1 MTNYRPEI
9 DGLRTV
15 AVLAV
20 ILFHLN
26 SNFLIGGYYGVDVF
40 FVISGYLITG
50 ILTKSIENGNFNMSD
65 FWLRRVKRI
74 IPLLLVVIITTT
86 LVLPFLIFRP
96 VLELDGI
103 FKDIIPAIFSYF
115 NFHAYFNFED
125 YWGQTGDKSFLL
137 HTWSL
142 SVEEQFYLIYPF
154 VLIVI
159 HKYFKKFLIPL
170 ILITIISHGLFIY
183 FVSIKTQL
191 VFYMLPFRI
200 WELSIGGIITCLP
213 KTFINP
219 KNYNKLLPILGLILI
234 LISYFFAST
243 SISYIAILP
252 VFGSFLIIY
261 FSTGKDILGKIL
273 SSKIF
278 VHIGKL
284 SYSLFL
290 WHWPV
295 IVLYK
300 NLEFKFLD
308 INRFYIYLIIIVIT
322 YVLSCLSYKL
332 IETKARNYKKTPKLV
347 LAGIG
352 VCIALITFYKS
363 SYFSI
368 YYPSSYDQQ
377 ITYGLYYDIT
387 PTQEI
392 IKSDN
397 PRFQNEIFSKRL
409 DENKDAYK
417 KQGIVQIINNKNPQ
431 VLILGD
437 SHGGMWAK
445 TLNEACKELQ
455 VSSSFYTTNGSLPFF
470 NRKDLE
476 NQIGSSTFTKQ
487 ERIDYSKSI
496 VKNID
501 TWKVMLVIMSCRW
514 ENLTPNDKVDFEELI
529 DYFRRRN
536 INFLV
541 INQPPHISIMGD
553 NNASKFISDLKISPV
568 KGYNTISLNQDEIIK
583 SNSYLTQIANKNDN
597 VVEFDVFNKLYNN
610 GKAKITYN
618 NYVLYFDD
626 DHLSN
631 KGTDLFKE
639 DLKNVIKGYVK

>member
-20 ILFHLN
+20 IIFHLD
-26 SNFLIGGYYGVDVF
+26 SNLLIGGFYGVDVF

-50 ILTKSIENGNFNMSD
+50 ILTKSIENGNFKMSD
-65 FWLRRVKRI
+65 FWIRRVKRI
-74 IPLLLVVIITTT
+74 IPLLLVVIITISLT
-86 LVLPFLIFRP
+86 LPFLIFKPKVIR
-96 VLELDGI
+96 I
-103 FKDIIPAIFSYF
+103 FEDIIPAIFSYF
-115 NFHAYFNFED
+115 NFHAYFNFGD
-125 YWGQTGDKSFLL
+125 YWGQTADKSFFL

-142 SVEEQFYLIYPF
+142 SVEEQFYLFYPL

-159 HKYFKKFLIPL
+159 HKYFKKFLTPL
-170 ILITIISHGLFIY
+170 ILITIISLGLFIY
-183 FVSIKTQL
+183 VVNIKTQL

-213 KTFINP
+213 KNVT
-219 KNYNKLLPILGLILI
+219 NYKKYIKLIPIIGLILI
-234 LISYFFAST
+234 LISYFFATT
-243 SISYIAILP
+243 SLGYIAILP
-252 VFGSFLIIY
+252 IFGSFLIIY
-261 FSTGKDILGKIL
+261 FSNGKDILGKIL
-273 SSKIF
+273 SSDIF

-284 SYSLFL
+284 SYSLYL
-290 WHWPV
+290 WHWPI

-300 NLEFKFLD
+300 NLEYKFLD
-308 INRFYIYLIIIVIT
+308 INRFYIYLLLIVII
-322 YVLSCLSYKL
+322 YLLSYLSFKL
-332 IETKARNYKKTPKLV
+332 IESKARNYKNTPKLV

-352 VCIALITFYKS
+352 ICIALITFYKS

-368 YYPSSYDQQ
+368 YYPSFYSQQ
-377 ITYGLYYDIT
+377 TIYSLYYDVT

-392 IKSDN
+392 ITTDN
-397 PRFQNEIFSKRL
+397 PRFYNEIVSKRL

-445 TLNEACKELQ
+445 TLQEACEELQ
-455 VSSSFYTTNGSLPFF
+455 VSNSIYTTNGSRPFF
-470 NRKDLE
+470 NLKNLE

-487 ERIDYSKSI
+487 ERIDFSKSI

-501 TWKVMLVIMSCRW
+501 IWKVKLIIMSCRW
-514 ENLTPNDKVDFEELI
+514 ENLTPKDKVNFEYMIE
-529 DYFRRRN
+529 YFKKRN

-553 NNASKFISDLKISPV
+553 NNASQFISYLKISPV
-568 KGYNTISLNQDEIIK
+568 KGYNTILLNQDEIIK
-583 SNSYLTQIANKNDN
+583 SNSYLTQIVNKNDN
-597 VVEFDVFNKLYNN
+597 MVEFDVFNRLYKND
-610 GKAKITYN
+610 KAKITYN
-618 NYVLYFDD
+618 KDVLYFDD
-626 DHLSN
+626 DHLSS
-631 KGTDLFKE
+631 KGTELFKL
-639 DLKNVIKGYVK
+639 DLKNHIKECLK